1 MDDDYEEEATQQA
14 TQQLPDH
21 GGLAP
26 SESLGQDFRDVIC
39 FLHPC
44 SPAAHKVVRDAAANN
59 PSLTARLP
67 IPSEIEGKDSE
78 LTEEEKQRRANLT
91 AIDLVLRYHPGPRD
105 PLMGYL
111 FGRNP
116 MKCDVVMLET
126 SKQRRISN
134 QHFRIYVNVKGA
146 LMLED
151 MSTNGTWV
159 DDKRL
164 SPDSEHG
171 RKRVLGAGAIVH
183 ICPGRV
189 MDELIRFVVRIP
201 KASGQGFKTVVN
213 REDSPPSK
221 AGIDP
226 GPGQF
231 LPPPM
236 YGQNQALMR
245 SPQRNMAAIQRN
257 PRLAAKNNEISL
269 HVQRPLAGRPRGQNV
284 PTGMDTHNAHQEI
297 KSAWP
302 GDLDYSMN
310 EQIGKGAFASVNKA
324 FERRTG
330 EVVAVKMIAKRT
342 FANQIGTERS
352 GVKKEVNILEQLV
365 HVSTSSCNEHHQE
378 LTMYF

>member
-44 SPAAHKVVRDAAANN
+44 SPAAHKVVRDAAATN

-67 IPSEIEGKDSE
+67 VPSEIDNSDSE

-183 ICPGRV
+183 ICPGRI

-201 KASGQGFKTVVN
+201 KASGQGFRTAVN
-213 REDSPPSK
+213 RDDSSLIK
-221 AGIDP
+221 GLDLN
-226 GPGQF
+226 PGQF
-231 LPPPM
+231 LPPPT
-236 YGQNQALMR
+236 YGQNPALMR
-245 SPQRNMAAIQRN
+245 SPQRNQAAIQRN
-257 PRLAAKNNEISL
+257 PRLAAKNHEISL

-284 PTGMDTHNAHQEI
+284 PLEMDTHTAHQEI

-302 GDLDYSMN
+302 GDADYSMN

-330 EVVAVKMIAKRT
+330 EVVAVKVIAKRT

-352 GVKKEVNILEQLV
+352 GVKKEVNILEQLI
-365 HVSTSSCNEHHQE
+365 HVSIFFLNKRHQE
-378 LTMYF
+378 LIFYL